1 MREQGLAYACCGLDE
16 EDEMPR
22 YLVERQFSV
31 GQEQMNAVGGRSRE
45 LLEERYPEIDWEHSH
60 VAIDDDGRVKTFC
73 LYGAPS
79 EDAIRKHA
87 HDLGQHEV
95 LRVVEIVGDVTP
107 ADFPA

>member
-1 MREQGLAYACCGLDE
+1 
-16 EDEMPR
+16 MPR

-31 GQEQMNAVGGRSRE
+31 GQEQMAVVGGRSRE
-45 LLEERYPEIDWEHSH
+45 LLEKRYPEIEWERSH
-60 VAIDDDGRVKTFC
+60 VAIGDDGRVKTFC

-79 EDAIRKHA
+79 EGAIREHA
-87 HDLGQHEV
+87 DDLGQHEV